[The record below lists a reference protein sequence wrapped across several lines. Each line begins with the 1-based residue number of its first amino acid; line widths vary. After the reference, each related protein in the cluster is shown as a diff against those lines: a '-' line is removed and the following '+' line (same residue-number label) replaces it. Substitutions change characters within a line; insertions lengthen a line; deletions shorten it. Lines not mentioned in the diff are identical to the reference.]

1 MIFLSI
7 LIALVLERVFPQ
19 FVELRRFDWLRE
31 YSQWMQDV
39 LHIERFAAWVSLGIL
54 LFPLILLVWVI
65 GGLVENTFFG
75 LFELAFN
82 VAIIF
87 FCIGP
92 QQLDKQVEQY
102 LDALDIG
109 ETQHRHQVASDLSL
123 QPPSMDLPAQ
133 VVQVCKSLFVLAN
146 VRVFAVLFWFV
157 VLGPVAA
164 VVYRVLQQLQQQQ
177 VIDDALS
184 AIKLVVRQLQGWV
197 DWLPARIS
205 LFAYMISGNFDEALQ
220 AYRNGSPSAIDLY
233 EENNELLQNVGFS
246 AISSHE
252 AATETLAMALVRK
265 TRGLYLRSLVV
276 WLLIL
281 LPLSLLG

>member
-7 LIALVLERVFPQ
+7 LIALLLERMFPQ

-39 LHIERFAAWVSLGIL
+39 LHIERFGAWISLGVL

-65 GGLVENTFFG
+65 AGMVGNALFG

-82 VAIIF
+82 VAVIF

-92 QQLDKQVEQY
+92 KELDKQVDQY
-102 LDALDIG
+102 LDAVELG
-109 ETQHRHQVASDLSL
+109 ETQQRYQVASELSL

-133 VVQVCKSLFVLAN
+133 AVQVCKSLFVLAN

-164 VVYRVLQQLQQQQ
+164 VVYRVLQQLQEQQ

-184 AIKLVVRQLQGWV
+184 AMKPVVRQLQGWI
-197 DWLPARIS
+197 DWLPTRIS
-205 LFAYMISGNFDEALQ
+205 LFGYMISGNFDEALQ
-220 AYRNGSPSAIDLY
+220 AYRSGSPSAIDLY
-233 EENNELLQNVGFS
+233 EENNEMLQNVGFS

-252 AATETLAMALVRK
+252 AATELQAMALVRK
-265 TRGLYLRSLVV
+265 TRGLFLRSLVV

-281 LPLSLLG
+281 LPLSVLG